1 MTKIHNIAHDVS
13 TVLQL
18 EYQSGDVNEIQINC
32 ANDAKIMVRV
42 SGTIMSVVT
51 GVRKRIKITAL

>member
-13 TVLQL
+13 SVLQL

-32 ANDAKIMVRV
+32 ANDAKTKKRV
-42 SGTIMSVVT
+42 SGTIMSLLT
-51 GVRKRIKITAL
+51 CVRKHK